1 MDTTPEEEQEAD
13 SLLIAF
19 KELNTRLE
27 QLGELNRRAE
37 EREQKAIER
46 EQRAEEREQRMIKE
60 QEQKAKAQ
68 ASVVLEN
75 HQAIVKNQKELLDVM
90 PSYFIRFYQVRTQTE
105 QFLQTYFANLPS
117 QTILTNE
124 HSLEKATKKMVYIVL
139 VGMLISGLLVYF
151 ASPHVDTVKLDYQ
164 ANKIE
169 ELNAKLDYMVEKNP
183 KTAKN
188 YEDEKEK

>member
-1 MDTTPEEEQEAD
+1 MDTTPEEEEGNP
-13 SLLIAF
+13 LLVAF
-19 KELNTRLE
+19 KKLNTQLE

-46 EQRAEEREQRMIKE
+46 EERAEEREQRMIKE
-60 QEQKAKAQ
+60 QEQKAKVR

-90 PSYFIRFYQVRTQTE
+90 PSYFLRFYDIRAKTE
-105 QFLQTYFANLPS
+105 KFLETYFANLP
-117 QTILTNE
+117 QETILKNE
-124 HSLEKATKKMVYIVL
+124 HSLDKATKKMAYAVVAGI
-139 VGMLISGLLVYF
+139 LIAGLLVYF
-151 ASPHVDTVKLDYQ
+151 ASPHVDTVKLGYQ

-169 ELNAKLDYMVEKNP
+169 ELNAKLDYMVKKNP